1 MALKR
6 IIIELINE
14 LHNVYNIS
22 SEEIEEILK
31 QA

>member
-1 MALKR
+1 MVLKR
-6 IIIELINE
+6 RIIELINE